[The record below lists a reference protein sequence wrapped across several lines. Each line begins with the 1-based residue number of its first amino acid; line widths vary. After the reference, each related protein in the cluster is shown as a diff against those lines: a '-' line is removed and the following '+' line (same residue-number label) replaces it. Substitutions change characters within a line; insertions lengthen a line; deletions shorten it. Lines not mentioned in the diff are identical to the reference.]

1 MERSCVK
8 LLITAGVILFTSIL
22 LLSSNV
28 LAVTAEEPFLDFVGS
43 FDYIDGSGGSPS
55 SKYLLTFFNW
65 NITGGNYIDGSY
77 FGEYDDE
84 DDDSISNA
92 WFEIDN
98 LYNDDY
104 SDNLIFG
111 NTNNSGSGAGGS
123 TGPVSFTITD
133 GTTIYFSA
141 TLDNFIVTD
150 SMFGTALN
158 PSWELNNITDP
169 TFNDNGSQY
178 IQELETRYNNG
189 YSINFGM
196 DFAFNDGSSRGGFAF
211 SDDAS
216 GSISG
221 KMTVTPEP
229 ISSVLFITGGATLAI
244 RRYWKRRKK
253 SPLS

>member
-1 MERSCVK
+1 MKTFLKNKK
-8 LLITAGVILFTSIL
+8 LSIGSIILLTSIL

-43 FDYIDGSGGSPS
+43 FNYNDGSGGSPS

-77 FGEYDDE
+77 FGEYSGE
-84 DDDSISNA
+84 GDDSISNA
-92 WFEIDN
+92 WFEIGN
-98 LYNDDY
+98 LYNYDY
-104 SDNLIFG
+104 DQNLIFG
-111 NTNNSGSGAGGS
+111 DTSGGN

-196 DFAFNDGSSRGGFAF
+196 DFAFNDGTSGGGFAF
-211 SDDAS
+211 SDDAF

-229 ISSVLFITGGATLAI
+229 ISAVLFITGGATLAF
-244 RRYWKRRKK
+244 RRYWKRRSK